1 MDAAAALAW
10 MGASR
15 NSRPSCLCDVEWLA
29 ECYGSVCGPGTR
41 PLPQY
46 AQFGKRDVTIF
57 PPEGAVEKLVN
68 SLQPASSSLRYTAVT
83 RCFFVFF
90 FYIKCAAYPISVI
103 TDPSEMP
110 LASEIAKS
118 LKQLVLRRTS
128 LWCSLS
134 LCVYG

>member
-15 NSRPSCLCDVEWLA
+15 NSRPSCQCDVEWLA
-29 ECYGSVCGPGTR
+29 ECYRSVCGPGTR

-46 AQFGKRDVTIF
+46 VQFGKRDVTIF

-68 SLQPASSSLRYTAVT
+68 SLQQASSSLRYTAVT
-83 RCFFVFF
+83 RCFFVFV

-103 TDPSEMP
+103 TDLSERN
-110 LASEIAKS
+110 SK
-118 LKQLVLRRTS
+118 VLEAA
-128 LWCSLS
+128 
-134 LCVYG
+134 GFEAH